1 MSHWLFLQCPYYLSG
16 PWMFQLRC
24 CLCRVRKLN
33 LSSEDEQWSYRFGT
47 TWGWVINY
55 RIFHFVWTFPL
66 NNGEWRFKAYVIL
79 RQDIYLSVCVYRPM
93 NSSQSVVE
101 MKQELMCSEEPQVE
115 SLSAD
120 LSTEESD
127 GENREDFA
135 HLPASTLHPKPLGV
149 SIFLHIKM

>member
-1 MSHWLFLQCPYYLSG
+1 
-16 PWMFQLRC
+16 
-24 CLCRVRKLN
+24 
-33 LSSEDEQWSYRFGT
+33 
-47 TWGWVINY
+47 
-55 RIFHFVWTFPL
+55 
-66 NNGEWRFKAYVIL
+66 
-79 RQDIYLSVCVYRPM
+79 M

-149 SIFLHIKM
+149 SIFLHIKMQALFKLSHFLN